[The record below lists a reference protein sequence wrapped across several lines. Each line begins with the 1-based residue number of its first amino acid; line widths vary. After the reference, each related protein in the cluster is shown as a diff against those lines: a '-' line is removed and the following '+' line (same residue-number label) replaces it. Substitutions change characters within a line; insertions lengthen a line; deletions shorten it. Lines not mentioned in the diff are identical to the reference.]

1 MHLKNIHPRLYTFN
15 LDSGD
20 EIRADSA
27 DSPVCFII
35 ADQPREA
42 DFIRER
48 AALLLRTG
56 CRRFRFYGDQMQQW
70 YFAVRELD
78 EEMDPEL
85 RPDILVQTRAF
96 ATDTGFAAEFRAEL
110 GKDGTKDVFLLYDS
124 LQEATD
130 FLFRALFGEPIET
143 LPDGVLPDEAADSRR
158 EE

>member
-56 CRRFRFYGDQMQQW
+56 CRRFRFYG
-70 YFAVRELD
+70 
-78 EEMDPEL
+78 
-85 RPDILVQTRAF
+85 
-96 ATDTGFAAEFRAEL
+96 AEFRAEL

-130 FLFRALFGEPIET
+130 FLFRALIGEPVET

>member
-35 ADQPREA
+35 ADEPREA

-48 AALLLRTG
+48 VALLLRTG
-56 CRRFRFYGDQMQQW
+56 CRRFRFYGDQMKPW
-70 YFAVRELD
+70 HFAVRDLD

-96 ATDTGFAAEFRAEL
+96 ATDTGFAAELRAEL
-110 GKDGTKDVFLLYDS
+110 GKDGTKDVFLLYDNR
-124 LQEATD
+124 QMAAD
-130 FLFRALFGEPIET
+130 FLFRAVIGEPVET
-143 LPDGVLPDEAADSRR
+143 SPDGVLPEETGDSGR
-158 EE
+158 